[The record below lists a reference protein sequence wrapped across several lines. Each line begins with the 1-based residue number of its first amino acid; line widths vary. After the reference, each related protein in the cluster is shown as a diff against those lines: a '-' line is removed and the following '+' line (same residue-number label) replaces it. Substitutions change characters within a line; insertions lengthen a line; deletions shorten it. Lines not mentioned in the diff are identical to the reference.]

1 MNETASLTYFSL
13 NNLAAIAVQGEDAAT
28 FLQGQTT
35 CDVRQVTPQ
44 QSRPGALCNL
54 KGRVIATI
62 RLVHSGD
69 GFLLLLQ
76 RDMQETLLKRLRMY
90 VLRAKVVVADAGSDW
105 RIAGLI
111 GDTLPGTL
119 SNAGLPLADET
130 DAAAGNGGAIAV
142 RLPGERPRCLLLSR
156 QDSPQPWLDN
166 LTVGDEGV
174 WRQADI
180 ACGIPHIGA
189 RLSEEF
195 IPQMLNL
202 DLIGAVSFQKGCY
215 TGQEIVAR
223 THYLG
228 QAKRRAYRYA
238 APSQAATGDS
248 LFADGQADAVGTVI
262 DAAGGELLAVVS
274 CEHSA
279 MLLRLGAPDGPTLQ
293 ALPPPYGM

>member
-1 MNETASLTYFSL
+1 
-13 NNLAAIAVQGEDAAT
+13 
-28 FLQGQTT
+28 
-35 CDVRQVTPQ
+35 
-44 QSRPGALCNL
+44 
-54 KGRVIATI
+54 
-62 RLVHSGD
+62 
-69 GFLLLLQ
+69 
-76 RDMQETLLKRLRMY
+76 
-90 VLRAKVVVADAGSDW
+90 
-105 RIAGLI
+105 
-111 GDTLPGTL
+111 
-119 SNAGLPLADET
+119 
-130 DAAAGNGGAIAV
+130 
-142 RLPGERPRCLLLSR
+142 
-156 QDSPQPWLDN
+156 
-166 LTVGDEGV
+166 GDEGV

-279 MLLRLGAPDGPTLQ
+279 MLLRLGALMARHYKRCPRPTACKPGRSADRNVHR
-293 ALPPPYGM
+293 ALTVARMRRRGLRGYRS